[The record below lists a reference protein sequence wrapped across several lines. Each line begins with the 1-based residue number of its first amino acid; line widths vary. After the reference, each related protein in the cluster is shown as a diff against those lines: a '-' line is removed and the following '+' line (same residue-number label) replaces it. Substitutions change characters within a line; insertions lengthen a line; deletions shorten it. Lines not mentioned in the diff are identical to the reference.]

1 MDDSNFSDNKEDEQ
15 FLSHFSSV
23 GNSPRGSNED
33 NNYNINNSLRGS
45 NEDNNYNINNYLRGS
60 NEDNNYNINNSLRG
74 SNEDINYNIIQQ
86 IIQINIPGI
95 NNDNPGDNI
104 QTQVQTQVQ
113 ELNQNISIIF
123 QKKEKTKLGRKR
135 KRSNEIGEHN
145 KYTVDHI
152 VHKIKTHLIKCL
164 MTFINAVFFLNGYE
178 DKILQINAERANNNT
193 IEDNEEL
200 LKMTLKDLFS
210 FPISTKNGKI
220 HYENQN
226 HNKEVLDKIYKE
238 ENHFVNRVLDSTFFE
253 CIKHFRG
260 TEFKYALFGLE
271 DYYNIIIEELE
282 EQYEEDY
289 VKKFKKVLLDYET
302 KIKKMQSKKE
312 QI

>member
-15 FLSHFSSV
+15 FLSHFSS
-23 GNSPRGSNED
+23 
-33 NNYNINNSLRGS
+33 INNSLRGS
-45 NEDNNYNINNYLRGS
+45 NEDNNYNIN
-60 NEDNNYNINNSLRG
+60 
-74 SNEDINYNIIQQ
+74 QQ

-123 QKKEKTKLGRKR
+123 QNTKIKEKTKLGRKR

-210 FPISTKNGKI
+210 FPISAKNGKI

>member
-1 MDDSNFSDNKEDEQ
+1 MDDSNFSYNKEDEQ
-15 FLSHFSSV
+15 FWFDFSSIN
-23 GNSPRGSNED
+23 NSPRGSNED
-33 NNYNINNSLRGS
+33 NNYNV
-45 NEDNNYNINNYLRGS
+45 
-60 NEDNNYNINNSLRG
+60 
-74 SNEDINYNIIQQ
+74 IQQ
-86 IIQINIPGI
+86 IIQIDIPGI
-95 NNDNPGDNI
+95 NNDNLGDNI
-104 QTQVQTQVQ
+104 QTQFQTQVQ
-113 ELNQNISIIF
+113 ELNPKISIIF
-123 QKKEKTKLGRKR
+123 QETKIKEKTKLGRKR

-152 VHKIKTHLIKCL
+152 VLKIKTHLIKCL
-164 MTFINAVFFLNGYE
+164 MTFINVVFFSHGYK

-210 FPISTKNGKI
+210 FPISAKNGKI
-220 HYENQN
+220 YTENQN

-238 ENHFVNRVLDSTFFE
+238 ENHFVNSVLDSTFFE

-260 TEFKYALFGLE
+260 TEFKYALLGLE
-271 DYYNIIIEELE
+271 DYYNIIIQELE
-282 EQYEEDY
+282 EKYEEEY
-289 VKKFKKVLLDYET
+289 VKKFQEVLLDYET